1 MVRRLVRIAETEYAT
16 GRGLQNDVLRAQVE
30 MSKLLDE
37 KITLKKKRRVIE
49 DRINEL
55 LNSETYRSI
64 EPPAIVP
71 YSDLK
76 LNVDDL
82 NALSLNNNA
91 MLRVK
96 EAEVEQAQ
104 VAVDL
109 AGKDYYTD
117 IDLMVSYGQRDET
130 EPGQERADFV
140 SASVVLT
147 LPVWQKNKQKKK
159 FAAAE
164 KRHESAVK
172 SYQDLARRLPHQVDA
187 VVSEIRSSQENYRLI
202 ADTLLIQTEQ
212 WARSSLSAYEV
223 GKVEFDT
230 MINAWIRLLR
240 FELQAENYLLTIYQ
254 KQAELE
260 EILGGPVVQSDVIST
275 GSKD

>member
-1 MVRRLVRIAETEYAT
+1 
-16 GRGLQNDVLRAQVE
+16 
-30 MSKLLDE
+30 
-37 KITLKKKRRVIE
+37 
-49 DRINEL
+49 
-55 LNSETYRSI
+55 
-64 EPPAIVP
+64 
-71 YSDLK
+71 
-76 LNVDDL
+76 
-82 NALSLNNNA
+82 
-91 MLRVK
+91 
-96 EAEVEQAQ
+96 
-104 VAVDL
+104 
-109 AGKDYYTD
+109 
-117 IDLMVSYGQRDET
+117 
-130 EPGQERADFV
+130 V